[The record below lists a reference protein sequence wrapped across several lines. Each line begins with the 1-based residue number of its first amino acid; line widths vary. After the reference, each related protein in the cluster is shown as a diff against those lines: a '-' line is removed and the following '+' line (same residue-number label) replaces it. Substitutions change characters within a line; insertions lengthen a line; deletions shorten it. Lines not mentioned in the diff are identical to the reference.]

1 MEVIYHPFYVEWFAN
16 LLNVDVEVAGEVQAL
31 IDALEHFGR
40 TLGEPESKLLSTS
53 KMGLREL
60 RRTPPSSVTPY
71 ADGPPIIRVLY
82 GFVDRGVA
90 GVAAVLLIG
99 GEKKDSGPEWY
110 QRNLGEAERRLTILI
125 GQRSWRAVT

>member
-1 MEVIYHPFYVEWFAN
+1 M
-16 LLNVDVEVAGEVQAL
+16 DVEVAGEVQPL

-110 QRNLGEAERRLTILI
+110 QKDLGEAERRLTILI